1 MGQAASSPTKPH
13 SYCTTSRGTVQ
24 SVVLVT
30 GVTGKASRQF
40 VLQLLHTGAA
50 VRALTRN
57 AESAGLPGDV
67 VRRDLSV
74 PDTLDTC
81 LDGVEPVFLVWPFFT
96 AAPAFLDAVTKHARC
111 IVYLSSEGVGDDL
124 EQRTDTATA
133 RITAKLAAWPC
144 SP

>member
-40 VLQLLHTGAA
+40 VLHLLHTGAA

-81 LDGVEPVFLVWPFFT
+81 LTGSNPSSWSGPSSRPRPRSWMRSRNT
-96 AAPAFLDAVTKHARC
+96 RAA
-111 IVYLSSEGVGDDL
+111 SSTSH
-124 EQRTDTATA
+124 RRA
-133 RITAKLAAWPC
+133 LAMTSNSGPIRPPRG
-144 SP
+144 SPPN